1 MALPGMSAG
10 KLTAIVTANTT
21 GLTTGLTKASA
32 QVTAFSNGV
41 QAKMAKNSA
50 AIAGMGNA
58 FVAMNAIV
66 AGALIISISRFAKFD
81 KAMKQS
87 TAVSKVTAEQYKQ
100 MSKMAEDASIE
111 FNIAADKTAE
121 AFYFLG
127 SAGLTAKEQIQAFRT
142 SILLAKAGVMEIG
155 ESTEILVDIMRGFDI
170 PFTRISEVADML
182 TMGFI
187 SATTTLSQLG
197 EAMKYVAGYAATTH
211 NNLQDMVAVLGIFA
225 SVGIKGSMAG
235 TSLRRALKNLAAPT
249 SGVRKELDK
258 YVDVYDSATGKMKS
272 FVTILSELVP
282 ELEKV
287 SEEERNMA
295 ISSIFGARAI
305 TGMSKLISKGS
316 DYIKEFAQD
325 IENSGGTAQ
334 RIADNQMSAFTEQLG
349 KTFKILDSIVRKIGE
364 IAVGEIFGNLDT
376 LNIKLGATNTKL
388 KENDENLT
396 SYIKKTI
403 SYFKVIGKI
412 IMTIFQGVESAYAII
427 SGAIRILFKFSTM
440 MDLIMQ
446 EMAIAVGVILDSFAY
461 LVKSVFTE
469 AWEYMKDFSTKFDR
483 SVNAILD
490 WDWEGL
496 REVISESFTPDGS
509 ASAGFENMLDNF
521 KDLGA
526 DLKDAFKDDFDDID
540 GIIAVTLDRLNTLG
554 MSILGWTNASAA
566 AAAAALADAEAA
578 AAAAADGGTGDG
590 FLDPST
596 FEFGKELG
604 GGIPDPST
612 PDIWGA
618 VGASVENA
626 SGLMKKFNVAP
637 LKEIDKEAKKIN
649 QTFVQMGEIIK
660 SSIANT
666 LADAFMG
673 AKISAE
679 DFFKYLLK
687 ELIKIGIMMGLTAL
701 FAPVAAP
708 AAAGGGGII
717 SAGFSGLSLPGG
729 KQGGL
734 FQNTGG
740 NINIPSFAGG
750 VSGYQIPSNIPMDTM
765 PVMVGGGEE
774 LDVRSIGQVSDR
786 DNLLKQQIV
795 VLNKIVTTLYATQTR
810 IGDIAINQAS
820 ENGGYK
826 RNIG

>member
-50 AIAGMGNA
+50 AIAGMGKA

-626 SGLMKKFNVAP
+626 SGLMKKFNV
-637 LKEIDKEAKKIN
+637 ETQSFIDSAIEGFRQLGEAIKFS
-649 QTFVQMGEIIK
+649 FV
-660 SSIANT
+660 ST
-666 LADAFMG
+666 LTDAIFDS
-673 AKISAE
+673 KTKFD
-679 DFFKYLLK
+679 DFFMYLAK
-687 ELIKIGIMMGLTAL
+687 ELVKLAILMGLKSL
-701 FAPVAAP
+701 FFPVAAV
-708 AAAGGGGII
+708 GGGGII
-717 SAGFSGLSLPGG
+717 DAGFSGFFGE
-729 KQGGL
+729 QGGL
-734 FQNTGG
+734 FQNYGGG
-740 NINIPSFAGG
+740 NINVPKFEGG

-795 VLNKIVTTLYATQTR
+795 VLNKIVTTLYATQTQ
-810 IGDIAINQAS
+810 IGDVAIRKANN
-820 ENGGYK
+820 NGKILMGEF
-826 RNIG
+826 

>member
-1 MALPGMSAG
+1 
-10 KLTAIVTANTT
+10 
-21 GLTTGLTKASA
+21 
-32 QVTAFSNGV
+32 
-41 QAKMAKNSA
+41 
-50 AIAGMGNA
+50 
-58 FVAMNAIV
+58 
-66 AGALIISISRFAKFD
+66 
-81 KAMKQS
+81 
-87 TAVSKVTAEQYKQ
+87 
-100 MSKMAEDASIE
+100 
-111 FNIAADKTAE
+111 
-121 AFYFLG
+121 
-127 SAGLTAKEQIQAFRT
+127 
-142 SILLAKAGVMEIG
+142 
-155 ESTEILVDIMRGFDI
+155 
-170 PFTRISEVADML
+170 
-182 TMGFI
+182 
-187 SATTTLSQLG
+187 
-197 EAMKYVAGYAATTH
+197 
-211 NNLQDMVAVLGIFA
+211 
-225 SVGIKGSMAG
+225 
-235 TSLRRALKNLAAPT
+235 
-249 SGVRKELDK
+249 
-258 YVDVYDSATGKMKS
+258 
-272 FVTILSELVP
+272 
-282 ELEKV
+282 
-287 SEEERNMA
+287 
-295 ISSIFGARAI
+295 
-305 TGMSKLISKGS
+305 
-316 DYIKEFAQD
+316 
-325 IENSGGTAQ
+325 
-334 RIADNQMSAFTEQLG
+334 
-349 KTFKILDSIVRKIGE
+349 
-364 IAVGEIFGNLDT
+364 
-376 LNIKLGATNTKL
+376 
-388 KENDENLT
+388 
-396 SYIKKTI
+396 
-403 SYFKVIGKI
+403 
-412 IMTIFQGVESAYAII
+412 
-427 SGAIRILFKFSTM
+427 
-440 MDLIMQ
+440 
-446 EMAIAVGVILDSFAY
+446 
-461 LVKSVFTE
+461 
-469 AWEYMKDFSTKFDR
+469 
-483 SVNAILD
+483 
-490 WDWEGL
+490 
-496 REVISESFTPDGS
+496 
-509 ASAGFENMLDNF
+509 
-521 KDLGA
+521 
-526 DLKDAFKDDFDDID
+526 
-540 GIIAVTLDRLNTLG
+540 

-786 DNLLKQQIV
+786 DNILRGQTVLLSKLIKAV
-795 VLNKIVTTLYATQTR
+795 YATQTQ

>member
-50 AIAGMGNA
+50 AIAGMGKA

-578 AAAAADGGTGDG
+578 AAADADGGT
-590 FLDPST
+590 
-596 FEFGKELG
+596 G

-618 VGASVENA
+618 VGASVERA
-626 SGLMKKFNVAP
+626 SGLMKKFNV
-637 LKEIDKEAKKIN
+637 ETQSFIDSAIEGFRQLGEAIKFS
-649 QTFVQMGEIIK
+649 FV
-660 SSIANT
+660 ST
-666 LADAFMG
+666 LTDAIFDS
-673 AKISAE
+673 KTKFD
-679 DFFKYLLK
+679 DFFMYLAK
-687 ELIKIGIMMGLTAL
+687 ELVKLAILMGLKSL
-701 FAPVAAP
+701 FFPVAAV
-708 AAAGGGGII
+708 GGGGII
-717 SAGFSGLSLPGG
+717 DAGFSGFFGE
-729 KQGGL
+729 QGGL
-734 FQNTGG
+734 FQNYGGG
-740 NINIPSFAGG
+740 NINVPKFEGG

-810 IGDIAINQAS
+810 IGDVAIRKANN
-820 ENGGYK
+820 NGKILMGEF
-826 RNIG
+826 